1 MKKIRTIHAAE
12 IREILGDDGIDT
24 MPIDLIQEN
33 GKFWLKQSS
42 QWLEIDEDDNYSIA
56 EGVKKLI

>member
-1 MKKIRTIHAAE
+1 MKKLRTIHAAE
-12 IREILGDDGIDT
+12 IREILEDDGIDT

-33 GKFWLKQSS
+33 GKFWLKSS
-42 QWLEIDEDDNYSIA
+42 QWLEIDDIDNYSIA

>member
-1 MKKIRTIHAAE
+1 MKKLRTIHAAE
-12 IREILGDDGIDT
+12 IREILEDDGIDT

-33 GKFWLKQSS
+33 GKFWLKSS